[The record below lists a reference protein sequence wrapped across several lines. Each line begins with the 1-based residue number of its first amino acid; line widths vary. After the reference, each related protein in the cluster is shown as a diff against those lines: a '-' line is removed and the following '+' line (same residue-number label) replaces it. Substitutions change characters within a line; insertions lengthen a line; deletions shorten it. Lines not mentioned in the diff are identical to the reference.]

1 MQVDMI
7 NEIWGELKRYI
18 NTVDRVEAA
27 ENMIAIMVEHDCDP
41 EDIRESFAH
50 DSEVKRALAEYL
62 DEGHN
67 ESEVDDEEEEPDY
80 DDENWDD

>member
-1 MQVDMI
+1 MV

-18 NTVDRVEAA
+18 NTVDRSEAA
-27 ENMIAIMVEHDCDP
+27 DAMIAIMIEHDCDP
-41 EDIRESFAH
+41 EDIRENFAH

-62 DEGHN
+62 DEGHD
-67 ESEVDDEEEEPDY
+67 ESDVDEEEEEADY

>member
-1 MQVDMI
+1 MQVGMI

-18 NTVDRVEAA
+18 NTVDRNEAA
-27 ENMIAIMVEHDCDP
+27 ENMIAIMIEHDCDP

-50 DSEVKRALAEYL
+50 DTDVKRALADYL
-62 DEGHN
+62 DQGHD
-67 ESEVDDEEEEPDY
+67 ESEAEYEEEETDY